1 MGQAGRLEA
10 SIVGEA
16 RKDALSV
23 EYALENDLKSFGK
36 GFTVLEK
43 ACLASAR
50 PASCRPLKLMLLCAR
65 FCSSMPPKV
74 SCDSDS
80 VCARGLL
87 QCPVAHKQGYI

>member
-1 MGQAGRLEA
+1 MGQAGWLEA

-43 ACLASAR
+43 ACPRTLACLLLRHES
-50 PASCRPLKLMLLCAR
+50 MLLFAR
-65 FCSSMPPKV
+65 HC
-74 SCDSDS
+74 
-80 VCARGLL
+80 RR
-87 QCPVAHKQGYI
+87 CPVTVAARVQEATSSGT